1 MLVEEAVAE
10 TNGELVLE
18 IEVEDRDAEVVEED
32 GTLLD
37 RVGADV
43 VEEGEGNMLLDRL
56 ETLDD
61 VVIAEEPL
69 EGEIVLDGAL

>member
-43 VEEGEGNMLLDRL
+43 VEEGNMLLDRF